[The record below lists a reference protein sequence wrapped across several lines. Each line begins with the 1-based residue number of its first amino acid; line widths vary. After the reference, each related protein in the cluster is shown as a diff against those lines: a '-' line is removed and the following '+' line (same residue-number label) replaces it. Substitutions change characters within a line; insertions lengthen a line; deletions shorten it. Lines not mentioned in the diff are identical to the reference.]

1 MKKYL
6 QYSLFLLIA
15 ATSFTSCS
23 KDTASAETDLA
34 ASKLADKTW
43 YLDYQIITTATT
55 TQTKTYVGQST
66 YFVNFLKNMNTNDSD
81 GITGTYSVEK
91 IGNQLQIHVQAK
103 TNNATPIEIIYNIES
118 IGSKNMIL
126 SSSTA
131 TATTK
136 YYYSNK

>member
-1 MKKYL
+1 MKKII
-6 QYSLFLLIA
+6 QYSLLLMIA

-43 YLDYQIITTATT
+43 YLDYQIITTAAT

-66 YFVNFLKNMNTNDSD
+66 YFVNFLKNMTTNDSD

-91 IGNQLQIHVQAK
+91 ISNQLQIHVQAK
-103 TNNATPIEIIYNIES
+103 TSNATPVEIIYNIES
-118 IGSKNMIL
+118 VGEKNMIL

-131 TATTK
+131 TTTIK